1 MEKPLFWLGSSR
13 SDIRAFPV
21 RARRAAG
28 FQLLRIQQGLE
39 PTDWKPVTSAGA
51 GVREIRV
58 QVGTA
63 HRVFYVARFSEGVYV
78 LHAFEKR
85 TRKTAKKDIELARER
100 YKDLLERRRKEDHG
114 KG

>member
-1 MEKPLFWLGSSR
+1 VEKTLFWLGSSR
-13 SDIRAFPV
+13 SDIRTFPV

-39 PTDWKPVTSAGA
+39 PIDWKPMASVGA

-85 TRKTAKKDIELARER
+85 SRKTAKRDIELARER
-100 YKDLLERRRKEDHG
+100 YKELLERRRKEDHA

>member
-1 MEKPLFWLGSSR
+1 MAS
-13 SDIRAFPV
+13 V
-21 RARRAAG
+21 
-28 FQLLRIQQGLE
+28 
-39 PTDWKPVTSAGA
+39 GA

-63 HRVFYVARFSEGVYV
+63 HRIFYVARFSEGVYV

-100 YKDLLERRRKEDHG
+100 YKDLVERRRKGNHAKE
-114 KG
+114 

>member
-1 MEKPLFWLGSSR
+1 M
-13 SDIRAFPV
+13 
-21 RARRAAG
+21 
-28 FQLLRIQQGLE
+28 LRIQQGLE
-39 PTDWKPVTSAGA
+39 PNDWKPIASVGA

-63 HRVFYVARFSEGVYV
+63 YRVFYVARFSEGVYV

-85 TRKTAKKDIELARER
+85 TRKTGKRDIELARAR
-100 YKDLLERRRKEDHG
+100 YKDLLERRRKEDHA